1 MKEYKIG
8 NAIVRVRG
16 EVNREKI
23 EEATKIFLKK
33 AYEQKRRD
41 AKKNEK

>member
-16 EVNREKI
+16 EVDKEKI
-23 EEATKIFLKK
+23 EEATKIFMKKVIKQRKLK
-33 AYEQKRRD
+33 
-41 AKKNEK
+41 EKE

>member
-23 EEATKIFLKK
+23 EEATKIFMKK
-33 AYEQKRRD
+33 VYEQRAKN
-41 AKKNEK
+41 AKK